1 VSKQK
6 AKTRS
11 SRQPTPAPVVTAEE
25 RHRMIAE
32 AAYFRALS
40 RGFQGGSPEEDWFA
54 AEREIAAALVDNHPV
69 LTAEPT
75 ASARATR
82 RTTTRKSTPH

>member
-1 VSKQK
+1 
-6 AKTRS
+6 
-11 SRQPTPAPVVTAEE
+11 
-25 RHRMIAE
+25 MIAE